1 MHIHLEKTLKNSD
14 PLVSCTYYFWRPTS
28 IVLPPELS
36 SIWLSESGSWG
47 SPIRLRLGTPR
58 DPAILCLLRAG
69 ITTLLLLGQQLG
81 LTSYI
86 TLSEHAL
93 MGNIPAPSARAFT
106 F

>member
-14 PLVSCTYYFWRPTS
+14 LLVSCTYYFWRPTS

-69 ITTLLLLGQQLG
+69 ITTHAVSHIASGDG
-81 LTSYI
+81 
-86 TLSEHAL
+86 TLPSE
-93 MGNIPAPSARAFT
+93 PFS
-106 F
+106 